1 MTTVDLV
8 VLGLG
13 NPGEQY
19 RHTRHN
25 VGADAIEVL
34 AARHGAKLRVEKG
47 LYCGVDVVNLGG
59 RRMAIATPTTYMN
72 ESGLAAIALLQRFDI
87 APHQLVVVHD
97 ELDLAPATVKLKEGG
112 GLAGNNGLRSIKAH
126 AKTEAFLRIRIG
138 IGKPVSK
145 EQGVHHVLNKFAK
158 RERQEIDVAIE
169 RAADAAEAILA
180 RGIDSA
186 MNEYNTAP

>member
-47 LYCGVDVVNLGG
+47 DTLY
-59 RRMAIATPTTYMN
+59 MT
-72 ESGLAAIALLQRFDI
+72 E
-87 APHQLVVVHD
+87 APD
-97 ELDLAPATVKLKEGG
+97 
-112 GLAGNNGLRSIKAH
+112 GLRITPHSPEFEKQMEAAQVIMKKRRAVLREL
-126 AKTEAFLRIRIG
+126 AK
-138 IGKPVSK
+138 
-145 EQGVHHVLNKFAK
+145 
-158 RERQEIDVAIE
+158 
-169 RAADAAEAILA
+169 
-180 RGIDSA
+180 
-186 MNEYNTAP
+186 